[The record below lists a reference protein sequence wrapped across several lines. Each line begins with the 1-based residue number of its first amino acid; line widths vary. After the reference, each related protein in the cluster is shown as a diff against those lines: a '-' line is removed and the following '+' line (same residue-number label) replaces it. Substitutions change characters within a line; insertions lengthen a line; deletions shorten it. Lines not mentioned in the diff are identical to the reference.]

1 MAVPDATPIR
11 VPKTAE
17 VIAAHVRREIAR
29 GRLRPGDRLPP
40 EDELLA
46 RFRVARTT
54 LREALRILES
64 EDLIEIRRGRK
75 GGPFVT
81 TPSLDRVA
89 RGFALLLQ
97 LAGTT
102 VLDLYE
108 ARELIEPQLA
118 ARLARS
124 RTQADLDA
132 LARVV
137 DATFDVAKAGDR
149 RAFAAAATRVH
160 ETLVERAGNTTLAHV
175 AMLLHELVAQY
186 YVHVVQFHRVDEAVM
201 SKAARSYRKLLS
213 LIEAGD
219 AEGAEA
225 HWRRQ
230 MRFTIE
236 RSDTE
241 APVDLFEAAWT

>member
-1 MAVPDATPIR
+1 MGARAARSSRPRASTGWRAGSRSSSSSPGR
-11 VPKTAE
+11 PSWTSTRR
-17 VIAAHVRREIAR
+17 AAHRA
-29 GRLRPGDRLPP
+29 
-40 EDELLA
+40 
-46 RFRVARTT
+46 
-54 LREALRILES
+54 
-64 EDLIEIRRGRK
+64 
-75 GGPFVT
+75 
-81 TPSLDRVA
+81 
-89 RGFALLLQ
+89 
-97 LAGTT
+97 
-102 VLDLYE
+102 
-108 ARELIEPQLA
+108 A
-118 ARLARS
+118 ARRAPRAS